1 MTAEQAITILT
12 NAGYVLKEQK
22 RLGNNLGDHWY
33 LQPGRL
39 LTFLI
44 RALIAF
50 KARIQHQQR
59 NYYNPAM
66 SVARRLN
73 TLTKCSWFTGMI
85 LLHEPS

>member
-12 NAGYVLKEQK
+12 NAGYVLKEQND
-22 RLGNNLGDHWY
+22 LATIWVTNWY

-85 LLHEPS
+85 LLHELS